1 VLVVGG
7 GGREHALVW
16 KLGQGSSVTDLFC
29 APGNAGTGALATNV
43 GVAATDLEGL
53 RDFASR
59 EGIDL
64 TVVGPEEPLVRGIAD
79 VFARAGLLLFG
90 PSRDAA
96 RIEGSKAFAK
106 EFMARHG
113 IPTAPF
119 EIFTDAARARAYI
132 ESRGRPVV
140 VKADGLAA
148 GKGAFVC
155 ATPDEAVKAATD
167 LLEHLVLG
175 EAGRVV
181 VVEDRLE
188 GQELSVLALCDGESY
203 MLLPPARDHKRAFDG
218 DTGPNTGGMGAYAPV
233 TLPAGVLEAVRERV
247 IAPAIRGMAREG
259 FPYRGVLYAG
269 LMLTRDGPAV
279 LEFNCR
285 FGDPETQVILPL
297 LDEDLGELLAA
308 AARGELPRREV
319 RVHDRCAVCVVIA
332 SEGYPGSY
340 RRGVPISGLD
350 RAAEVP
356 GVVIFEAGTAQ
367 DEAGRLL
374 TAGGRVLGVTGCG
387 RSLEEARER
396 AYRAC
401 ARISFAGMHYR
412 RDIAAFPV
420 PSGQAGPGLAPTSS
434 GSHGGGPRGNGDA
447 CFRMEEGRERG

>member
-1 VLVVGG
+1 MMAVKVMVVGG

-16 KLGQGSSVTDLFC
+16 KLGQGSSVSGLFC
-29 APGNAGTGALATNV
+29 APGNAGTAALATNV
-43 GVAATDLEGL
+43 DVAATDLEGL
-53 RDFASR
+53 CAFASR

-64 TVVGPEEPLVRGIAD
+64 TVVGPEEPLVRGVGDA
-79 VFARAGLLLFG
+79 FRRAGLLLFG
-90 PSRDAA
+90 PGGEAA

-119 EIFTDAARARAYI
+119 RVFDDAGRARAYI

-155 ATPDEAVKAATD
+155 ASPDEAVRAATD
-167 LLEHLVLG
+167 LLEHGTLG
-175 EAGRVV
+175 EAGGVV

-188 GQELSVLALCDGESY
+188 GEELSVLALCDGESC
-203 MLLPPARDHKRAFDG
+203 MLLPAARDHKRVFDG
-218 DTGPNTGGMGAYAPV
+218 DAGPNTGGMGAYAPV
-233 TLPAGVLEAVRERV
+233 PLPAGLLDVVRGR
-247 IAPAIRGMAREG
+247 IMAPAIRGMAREG

-319 RVHDRCAVCVVIA
+319 RLHNRYAVCVVIA
-332 SEGYPGSY
+332 SGGYPGPY
-340 RRGVPISGLD
+340 RRGVLITGLE

-356 GVVIFEAGTAQ
+356 GVVVFEAGTAC
-367 DEAGRLL
+367 DAEGRLV
-374 TAGGRVLGVTGCG
+374 TAGGRVLGVTGSG
-387 RSLEEARER
+387 QSLEEARER

-401 ARISFAGMHYR
+401 ARISFAGMHFR
-412 RDIAAFPV
+412 RDIAGSAPSAGAPGPPGRAAPPAQSGLHGSV
-420 PSGQAGPGLAPTSS
+420 PWVS
-434 GSHGGGPRGNGDA
+434 GGGGQP
-447 CFRMEEGRERG
+447 